1 MRNIIKL
8 SALVCAL
15 ILVLSLCACS
25 KKPEEPAEPP
35 ATAEGGMPEITQNND
50 DTGDRLARVVSVSGG
65 SCTVEYYSGDDI
77 GDYSLLDPSKYAPT
91 GQTEDLAIDESVSVY
106 KIENGGWNG
115 ASAEDISENDYLVVT
130 KNDGGVLKWLTVIR

>member
-50 DTGDRLARVVSVSGG
+50 DTGDRLARVVSV
-65 SCTVEYYSGDDI
+65 
-77 GDYSLLDPSKYAPT
+77 
-91 GQTEDLAIDESVSVY
+91 Y